1 MGGFNTSKFLPTQMP
16 DFAKQFCLRH
26 ARFLDMVLP
35 PYYVYM
41 KLKEGGGL
49 EEPQD
54 GTPPIHE
61 KASSAYVDVRKLNQD
76 LGDHDPYIGNIKGT
90 KGTNRQTA
98 TLII

>member
-1 MGGFNTSKFLPTQMP
+1 MH
-16 DFAKQFCLRH
+16 DFCLY
-26 ARFLDMVLP
+26 MVLP